1 MFIRTSKARNRK
13 TGKDYV
19 SHQLVETVQ
28 TEKGPRTRILF
39 SLGRLDLEPSR
50 IKELESLFKEKL
62 EPAPPPKTRIPGL
75 VLAPDPELAA
85 IVDAALRGDLTPG
98 KKEKPETPR
107 PTGRAALDPD
117 SLQTEEIRSLG
128 PEILAVDAWEQ
139 LGVSSVLAREGFTP
153 REQALACA
161 LAVGRLVAPGSERAT
176 HRWMTETTS
185 LGEILGTPEHLEAG
199 LDALYRISDR
209 LLGKKEAIEASLVK
223 NTRTLFPADSL
234 VFLYDLS
241 NVYREGAA
249 KGNPLA
255 QRGHSKEKRSDC
267 PLISFSLV
275 VDQRGFPVASRIGP
289 GNQSEPETLP
299 VALDRLETL
308 SGLSA
313 FPGAP
318 KPTLVMDRGI
328 ATKENVALL
337 RKRGYHYCVVERR
350 PVEKEY
356 AELFG
361 QVRETFEWFAPHP
374 ERPQEGVWLHKIL
387 VPENTPL
394 PEESAGPAREK
405 TIADETTAAPATEP
419 VARVLVLSTARK
431 AKEDAMDAL
440 KETRFMTALE
450 GLRSSIRKG
459 FCVRP
464 DTVSRRIGKILTR
477 FPSVAKY
484 YTVVPVPEEP
494 APPSAPEKREK
505 KQAGK
510 GRKTK
515 ATAATAP
522 EPRIAD
528 LAWTQNVKRE
538 ERNLLTGTYVI
549 ETSHTDRTSREI
561 WSLYT
566 TLTRVEDVFRDLKSD
581 LGIRPVFHQKA
592 DRCMAHLFISILAY
606 FLLSNIEHRLRE
618 KGETRSWKT
627 VRSLFGT
634 LCRTTVTGR
643 DPHTGFD
650 YRIRMTSTPEP
661 EHRGIL
667 DKLGIKSLLR
677 RIVSRFRPEKKVGQ
691 EPSSGS
697 ST

>member
-1 MFIRTSKARNRK
+1 MFIRTCRAKNKK

-39 SLGRLDLEPSR
+39 SLGRLDLEPRR
-50 IKELESLFKEKL
+50 IKELEALFKEKL
-62 EPAPPPKTRIPGL
+62 EAAPPPKTGIPGL
-75 VLAPDPELAA
+75 ALAPDPELAA
-85 IVDAALRGDLTPG
+85 IVEAAMRGDLTPG

-117 SLQTEEIRSLG
+117 SLQTEEVRFLG

-153 REQALACA
+153 REQALACS

-176 HRWMTETTS
+176 HRWLTETTA
-185 LGEILGTPEHLEAG
+185 LGELLGTPEHLDVG

-223 NTRTLFPADSL
+223 NTRTLFPDDSL

-241 NVYREGAA
+241 NVYMEGAA
-249 KGNPLA
+249 EGNPLA

-308 SGLSA
+308 SGLSV
-313 FPGAP
+313 FPGAQ

-356 AELFG
+356 AELFYKA
-361 QVRETFEWFAPHP
+361 RETFAWFATHP

-387 VPENTPL
+387 VPE
-394 PEESAGPAREK
+394 EAAGPDQEK
-405 TIADETTAAPATEP
+405 TIADETVTAPAAEP
-419 VARVLVLSTARK
+419 VARVLVLSAARK

-450 GLRSSIRKG
+450 GLQRSIRKG
-459 FCVRP
+459 SCVRP
-464 DTVSRRIGKILTR
+464 DTVSRRIGKILAR

-484 YTVVPVPEEP
+484 YTVVPVPAEP
-494 APPSAPEKREK
+494 APEKENP

-510 GRKTK
+510 GRNTKT
-515 ATAATAP
+515 TAVTAP

-528 LAWTQNVKRE
+528 LSWTRNVKRE

-549 ETSHTDRTSREI
+549 ETSHTDKTGQEI

-650 YRIRMTSTPEP
+650 YRIRMTSKPEP

-677 RIVSRFRPEKKVGQ
+677 RIVSRFRPQKKEGQ
-691 EPSSGS
+691 EPSSGP

>member
-1 MFIRTSKARNRK
+1 MFIRTSKATNK
-13 TGKDYV
+13 KSGQVYL

-28 TEKGPRTRILF
+28 TEKGPRTKILF
-39 SLGRLDLEPSR
+39 SLGRLDLEPRR
-50 IKELESLFKEKL
+50 IKELEGLFREKL
-62 EPAPPPKTRIPGL
+62 GEAPPPRKGGIPNL
-75 VLAPDPELAA
+75 TLSPDPELAA
-85 IVDAALRGDLTPG
+85 IVEAAMRGELTPG
-98 KKEKPETPR
+98 KKEKAKNPR

-128 PEILAVDAWEQ
+128 PELLAVDAWEQ
-139 LGVSSVLAREGFTP
+139 LQVSSVLAREGFTP

-161 LAVGRLVAPGSERAT
+161 LVVGRLAVPGSERAT
-176 HRWMTETTS
+176 HQWMTQKTA
-185 LGEILGTPEHLEAG
+185 LGEILGTPEHLDVG
-199 LDALYRISDR
+199 HDALYRISDR

-241 NVYREGAA
+241 NVYMEGAA

-308 SGLSA
+308 AGLKT
-313 FPGAP
+313 FPGAQ

-328 ATKENVALL
+328 ATRENVALL

-356 AELFG
+356 TELFCKA
-361 QVRETFEWFAPHP
+361 RETFEWFAPHP
-374 ERPQEGVWLHKIL
+374 DRPQDGVWLHKVL
-387 VPENTPL
+387 VPEEKAPS
-394 PEESAGPAREK
+394 PETEGAPERADGPE
-405 TIADETTAAPATEP
+405 EP
-419 VARVLVLSTARK
+419 VARVLVLSTERK

-440 KETRFMTALE
+440 KESRFAAALE
-450 GLRSSIRKG
+450 GLRSSVRKG
-459 FCVRP
+459 ACRSP
-464 DTVSRRIGKILTR
+464 DAVSLRIGKIRAR

-484 YTVVPVPEEP
+484 YTVTPVVEENPPPPQEPE
-494 APPSAPEKREK
+494 AK
-505 KQAGK
+505 KPGK
-510 GRKTK
+510 GRKKTEAK
-515 ATAATAP
+515 GTP
-522 EPRIAD
+522 GSRIAD
-528 LAWTQNVKRE
+528 LVWTLNVKRE
-538 ERNLLTGTYVI
+538 ERTLLTGTYVVT
-549 ETSHTDRTSREI
+549 TSHTDKTSREI

-592 DRCMAHLFISILAY
+592 DRCRAHLFVSILAY

-618 KGETRSWKT
+618 KGCTRSFKT

-650 YRIRMTSTPEP
+650 YRIRMTSKPEP
-661 EHRGIL
+661 EHKGIL
-667 DKLGIKSLLR
+667 DKLGIKGLLR
-677 RIVSRFRPEKKVGQ
+677 RIVSRFRPEKKEVP
-691 EPSSGS
+691 ENTSGS

>member
-1 MFIRTSKARNRK
+1 MFIRTCKSKNKK
-13 TGKDYV
+13 TGKVYP

-39 SLGRLDLEPSR
+39 SLGRLDLEPRR
-50 IKELESLFKEKL
+50 IKELEALFRERLEEPKKRPKE
-62 EPAPPPKTRIPGL
+62 EPKKTLPGL
-75 VLAPDPELAA
+75 RLASDPELVAL
-85 IVDAALRGDLTPG
+85 VEAALRGDLTPG
-98 KKEKPETPR
+98 KTEKPENPR

-128 PEILAVDAWEQ
+128 PEILAADAWEQ

-153 REQALACA
+153 KEQALACA

-176 HRWMTETTS
+176 HRWLTETTA
-185 LGEILGTPEHLEAG
+185 LGELLGTPEHLEVGA
-199 LDALYRISDR
+199 DALYRISDR
-209 LLGKKEAIEASLVK
+209 LLGKKDAIEAALVK
-223 NTRTLFPADSL
+223 NTRTLFPADAL

-241 NVYREGAA
+241 NVYLEGAA
-249 KGNPLA
+249 KGNALA
-255 QRGHSKEKRSDC
+255 KRGHSKEKRSDC

-275 VDQRGFPVASRIGP
+275 VDQRGFPIASRIGP

-308 SGLSA
+308 SGLSV

-328 ATKENVALL
+328 ATKENLSLL
-337 RKRGYHYCVVERR
+337 KKRGYHYCVVERR

-356 AELFG
+356 AELFEKA
-361 QVRETFEWFAPHP
+361 RETFEWFAPHP
-374 ERPQEGVWLHKIL
+374 ERPEEGVWLHKVL
-387 VPENTPL
+387 VPETPT
-394 PEESAGPAREK
+394 PEETPPAQ
-405 TIADETTAAPATEP
+405 APEP

-440 KETRFMTALE
+440 RETRFATALE
-450 GLRSSIRKG
+450 GLQRSIRKG
-459 FCVRP
+459 ACRRP
-464 DTVSRRIGKILTR
+464 DTVSRRIGKILAR

-484 YTVVPVPEEP
+484 YTVVPVPEKE
-494 APPSAPEKREK
+494 EK
-505 KQAGK
+505 KPAGR
-510 GRKTK
+510 GRNTK
-515 ATAATAP
+515 AAPAP

-528 LAWTQNVKRE
+528 LAWTRNGTRE

-566 TLTRVEDVFRDLKSD
+566 TLTRVEDVFRNLKSD

-592 DRCMAHLFISILAY
+592 DRCRAHLFISILAY

-627 VRSLFGT
+627 LCSLFGT
-634 LCRTTVTGR
+634 LSRTSVTGR

-650 YRIRMTSTPEP
+650 YRIRMTSKPEQ

-667 DKLGIKSLLR
+667 DKLGIRSFLR
-677 RIVSRFRPEKKVGQ
+677 RIVSRVRPEKREAQ

-697 ST
+697 STQK